1 MTAAVST
8 LRPPQAAPTLGDL
21 MSRVAMRDQAAFK
34 QLYDETVCCLLGIAA
49 RMLHDRAWAEEV
61 VQEIY
66 VSVWHTA
73 PNYAPHKA
81 QPMTWL
87 MAIARNKA
95 MDALRSSNAD
105 RKHCVRPTKAAGD
118 DNDAEFPDI
127 ADECAGPLDQLVQAA
142 DAHQLRCCLQRLEP
156 QQRQAIALAFYDG
169 LTHAELA
176 LHLRQPLGTVKA
188 WVRRGL
194 DRLKRCLEPH
204 HEPPTRTA

>member
-1 MTAAVST
+1 MTTAV
-8 LRPPQAAPTLGDL
+8 LNRQPQAVPTLGDL
-21 MSRVAMRDQAAFK
+21 MSRVAIRDQAAFK
-34 QLYDETVCCLLGIAA
+34 QLYDETVCCLLGIAL

-73 PNYAPHKA
+73 PNYSPLKA

-87 MAIARNKA
+87 MAIARNKS

-105 RKHCVRPTKAAGD
+105 RKHCVRPTRASGD
-118 DNDAEFPDI
+118 EDDVEFPEI
-127 ADECAGPLDQLVQAA
+127 ADHGAGPLEQLVHAA
-142 DAHQLRCCLQRLEP
+142 DTHQLRCCLERLEP

-194 DRLKRCLEPH
+194 DRLKRCLDPN
-204 HEPPTRTA
+204 HEHPNTRTA